1 MITEHNNLYLVS
13 LLYNAMISG
22 WMQHE
27 HYQSVLFLGAGPHHV
42 HLYTAQQRS
51 QVFVGEE
58 HKNHLLSG

>member
-1 MITEHNNLYLVS
+1 
-13 LLYNAMISG
+13 
-22 WMQHE
+22 MQHE